1 MFLDSKLDFYEH
13 IKGIF
18 DNTSKSIGFI
28 RKLISSAN
36 LEILFRS
43 HLDYGAIIYE
53 AFVGPFEEKL
63 QSIWYNVALA
73 VTGAIRDTSRNKIC
87 SAPGLESM

>member
-36 LEILFRS
+36 LEILLRS

-53 AFVGPFEEKL
+53 AFVGPFEQKL
-63 QSIWYNVALA
+63 QSI
-73 VTGAIRDTSRNKIC
+73 
-87 SAPGLESM
+87 